1 MILGS
6 ILTPLENVLTDVL
19 IWFHGTIG
27 LSWAW
32 SIVALTI
39 AVRIVLVP
47 LTVRQIH
54 SMQRM
59 QIVAPE
65 IKAIQQKY
73 KNDKR
78 RQQEEMARL
87 WKEHG
92 INPAASCLPLVAQLP
107 VFFALFYV
115 LRHFED
121 NVTPPP
127 TPAELGF
134 LHLVPN
140 IADTAKDHW
149 SGILLIVLYVAS
161 QLVSALLT
169 PMPDKTQ
176 RAIFIALP
184 FVFVFF
190 VINFPVGLIIYWVTT
205 NLWTV
210 GQGLV
215 TRRLLPKPQP
225 LPKRS
230 SRTPSQEPEPAA
242 DGVPAGAPAVAP
254 SGSRSGSGQRKV
266 RRRKKRGPQAG
277 RR

>member
-1 MILGS
+1 VILGS
-6 ILTPLENVLTDVL
+6 ILTPLENLLTDVL
-19 IWFHGTIG
+19 VWFHDSIG

-32 SIVALTI
+32 SIIALTI
-39 AVRIVLVP
+39 VVRIALVP
-47 LTVRQIH
+47 LTVKQIH

-78 RQQEEMARL
+78 RQQEEMAKL

-107 VFFALFYV
+107 IFFSLFYV
-115 LRHFED
+115 LRHFESHI
-121 NVTPPP
+121 TPPP
-127 TPAELGF
+127 TPAELGW
-134 LHLVPN
+134 LGIVPN
-140 IADTAKDHW
+140 ITDTAKDHW

-190 VINFPVGLIIYWVTT
+190 VINFPVGLILYWVTT

-210 GQGLV
+210 GQGIV

-225 LPKRS
+225 LPTRS
-230 SRTPSQEPEPAA
+230 SRAEPATKEPPA
-242 DGVPAGAPAVAP
+242 GDGVPAPASAAAPAKT
-254 SGSRSGSGQRKV
+254 GSGQQKV

>member
-6 ILTPLENVLTDVL
+6 ILTPLENLLTDVL
-19 IWFHGTIG
+19 VWFHDSIG

-32 SIVALTI
+32 SIIALTI

-47 LTVRQIH
+47 LTVKQIH

-78 RQQEEMARL
+78 RQQEEMAKL

-107 VFFALFYV
+107 IFFSLFYV
-115 LRHFED
+115 LRHFESHI
-121 NVTPPP
+121 TPPP
-127 TPAELGF
+127 TPAELAW
-134 LHLVPN
+134 LHVVPN
-140 IADTAKDHW
+140 ITTTAKDHW

-190 VINFPVGLIIYWVTT
+190 VINFPVGLILYWVTT

-210 GQGLV
+210 GQGIV
-215 TRRLLPKPQP
+215 TRRLLPKPQS

-230 SRTPSQEPEPAA
+230 SKTPASRPEPAEA
-242 DGVPAGAPAVAP
+242 DGVPAPASAAVP
-254 SGSRSGSGQRKV
+254 PQGSGQRKV

>member
-1 MILGS
+1 MIVAS
-6 ILTPLENVLTDVL
+6 ILSPLENLLTDILV
-19 IWFHGTIG
+19 WFHDTIG

-32 SIVALTI
+32 SIIALTI

-47 LTVRQIH
+47 LTVKQIH

-107 VFFALFYV
+107 IFFSLFYV
-115 LRHFED
+115 LRNFEEHI
-121 NVTPPP
+121 TPPP
-127 TPAELGF
+127 TPAELAWI
-134 LHLVPN
+134 HIVPN
-140 IADTAKDHW
+140 ITTTAKDHW

-190 VINFPVGLIIYWVTT
+190 VINFPVGLILYWVTT
-205 NLWTV
+205 NLWTI
-210 GQGLV
+210 GQGIV

-225 LPKRS
+225 VPKRS
-230 SRTPSQEPEPAA
+230 SRSEPQKAPPAG
-242 DGVPAGAPAVAP
+242 DGVPKPASAAAPANPAA
-254 SGSRSGSGQRKV
+254 SGQKKV

>member
-1 MILGS
+1 VILGS
-6 ILTPLENVLTDVL
+6 ILSPLENLLTDVL
-19 IWFHGTIG
+19 VWFHDTIG

-32 SIVALTI
+32 SIIALTLV
-39 AVRIVLVP
+39 VRIVLVP
-47 LTVRQIH
+47 LTVKQIH

-59 QIVAPE
+59 QVVAPE

-78 RQQEEMARL
+78 RQQEEMAKL

-107 VFFALFYV
+107 IFFSLFYV
-115 LRHFED
+115 LRDFED
-121 NVTPPP
+121 HVSPPP
-127 TPAELGF
+127 TLAELGW
-134 LHLVPN
+134 LHVVPN
-140 IADTAKDHW
+140 ITDTAKDHW

-190 VINFPVGLIIYWVTT
+190 VINFPVGLILYWVTT

-225 LPKRS
+225 VAKRT
-230 SRTPSQEPEPAA
+230 SRTEPTPKEPAG
-242 DGVPAGAPAVAP
+242 DGVPAPAAAAAPT
-254 SGSRSGSGQRKV
+254 GGGSGQRKV

>member
-6 ILTPLENVLTDVL
+6 ILAPLENLLTDVL
-19 IWFHGTIG
+19 VWFHDTIG

-32 SIVALTI
+32 SIIALTI

-47 LTVRQIH
+47 LTVKQIH

-73 KNDKR
+73 KTDKR
-78 RQQEEMARL
+78 RQQEEMAKL

-107 VFFALFYV
+107 IFFSLFYV
-115 LRHFED
+115 LRHFESHIS
-121 NVTPPP
+121 PPP
-127 TPAELGF
+127 TPAELAW
-134 LHLVPN
+134 LHIVPN
-140 IADTAKDHW
+140 ITDTAKEHW

-190 VINFPVGLIIYWVTT
+190 VINFPVGLILYWVTT
-205 NLWTV
+205 NLWTI
-210 GQGLV
+210 GQGIV

-230 SRTPSQEPEPAA
+230 SRTEATAKEPPAA
-242 DGVPAGAPAVAP
+242 DGVPAPASAAAPTKT
-254 SGSRSGSGQRKV
+254 GSGQQKV

>member
-6 ILTPLENVLTDVL
+6 ILSPLENLLSDVL
-19 IWFHGTIG
+19 VWFHDTIG

-32 SIVALTI
+32 SIIALTLV
-39 AVRIVLVP
+39 VRIVLVP
-47 LTVRQIH
+47 LTVKQIH

-59 QIVAPE
+59 QVVAPE

-92 INPAASCLPLVAQLP
+92 INPAASCLPLLAQLP
-107 VFFALFYV
+107 IFFSLFYV
-115 LRHFED
+115 LRHFESHI
-121 NVTPPP
+121 TPPP
-127 TPAELGF
+127 TPAELGW
-134 LHLVPN
+134 LHVVPN
-140 IADTAKDHW
+140 ITDTAKEHW

-190 VINFPVGLIIYWVTT
+190 VINFPVGLILYWVTT

-210 GQGLV
+210 GQGIV
-215 TRRLLPKPQP
+215 TRRMLPKPQT

-230 SRTPSQEPEPAA
+230 SKTPPARPEGDGGGGGDDARPNGPSPSQP
-242 DGVPAGAPAVAP
+242 
-254 SGSRSGSGQRKV
+254 GSGQRKV
-266 RRRKKRGPQAG
+266 RRRKKRGPQAK
-277 RR
+277 R